1 MATIYISIG
10 SNIEPEKHVK
20 AALIEL
26 EKVFGPLTLSS
37 VFESE
42 AVGFQGHNFLNMVVA
57 GQTSESIESVV
68 ATFKHIEKVH
78 GRLPGVKKF
87 SARTL
92 DLDLLLYDDCIC
104 EQPVVLPREEIL
116 KNAFV
121 LWPLA
126 EIAPKRLH
134 PIANQTYQALWQ
146 NFDKDSQRLWQVD
159 LL

>member
-10 SNIEPEKHVK
+10 SNIEPEKYVK
-20 AALIEL
+20 TALIDL

-57 GQTSESIESVV
+57 ADTAESIESVV
-68 ATFKHIEKVH
+68 STFKQIEKAH

-104 EQPVVLPREEIL
+104 VQPVVLPREEIL

-146 NFDKDSQRLWQVD
+146 NFDKDSQRLWRVS
-159 LL
+159 LV